1 MTRLRSI
8 HKNICKIE
16 AFGGD
21 NSKFFCVVYCLFLYC
36 IPRELTEARFGA
48 KRRKAVKRLL
58 FLSSP
63 NKKKRFKSLQ
73 MCKNHKSSLLP
84 DFVLFL
90 KNPYDSRF
98 YRLPVTSV

>member
-1 MTRLRSI
+1 MTRLRSM

-21 NSKFFCVVYCLFLYC
+21 NSKKIYCILYIVLYF

-84 DFVLFL
+84 DFVLVL